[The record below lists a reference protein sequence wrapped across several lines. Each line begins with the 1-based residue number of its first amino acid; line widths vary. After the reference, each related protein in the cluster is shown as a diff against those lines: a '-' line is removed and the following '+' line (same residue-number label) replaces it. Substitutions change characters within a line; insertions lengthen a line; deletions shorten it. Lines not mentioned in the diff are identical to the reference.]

1 MKLFTAISAY
11 ARIALYCVFLFLS
24 CSLKSEVNNPNHNN
38 SHSVLKIGFGSCADQ
53 KSPQPIWK
61 AINQHQ
67 PDLFIFMGDNIYP
80 TNNDFTTLTQ
90 SYQQLAEQ
98 PHFAK
103 LKRKT
108 PLMAT
113 WDDNDYAKTDG
124 GKANPAKFKAKKAL
138 INFFNYPE
146 LNALKDQDIGIYH
159 ARTIKFEQ
167 KSIQI
172 ILLDTRWYRDDLTRS
187 YLNAQQKKSLKLG
200 PYQPSSNTNAT
211 LLGQQQWAWL
221 RQQLQQPADLRIIV
235 SSIQVLNEFSGW
247 ESWANL
253 PHERERLLNLL
264 HQFDKQNILLLSG
277 DMHRSEIS
285 KYEFKQKQFIEV
297 TGSPLASKT
306 YPVGINQHRVG
317 NAYNQVNYGL
327 LEITTAKT
335 GHLEVTAS
343 IYDING
349 QQQLVAK
356 LGE

>member
-24 CSLKSEVNNPNHNN
+24 SSVISETSNTKLHDSP
-38 SHSVLKIGFGSCADQ
+38 SALTIGFGSCADQ
-53 KSPQPIWK
+53 KAAQPIWK

-80 TNNDFTTLTQ
+80 TNNDLDTLMR

-103 LKRKT
+103 LKSKT
-108 PLMAT
+108 PLLAT

-124 GKANPAKFKAKKAL
+124 GKTNPAKYKAKNAL

-146 LNALKDQDIGIYH
+146 LNALKDQDVGIYH
-159 ARTIKFEQ
+159 SRTIKFAQ

-200 PYQPSSNTNAT
+200 PYQPSSNTNAS
-211 LLGQQQWAWL
+211 LLGQQQWTWL

-253 PHERERLLNLL
+253 PHERDRLLSLL

-285 KYEFKQKQFIEV
+285 KFRFKQKQFIEV
-297 TGSPLASKT
+297 TSSPLASKT

-317 NAYNQVNYGL
+317 KAYNQLNYGL
-327 LEITTAKT
+327 LNIAKADN